1 MRLERKWKEPH
12 GGGAVAV
19 EAACITSGN
28 NHDSAS
34 EYAAAVDDE
43 AAGLAV
49 KLQAAVQ
56 VGDGGTSPERSSLCS
71 AAAACFSSSLSCAAA
86 AFLMELD
93 LDGEGHDWGR

>member
-1 MRLERKWKEPH
+1 MAAAGGSLSVRRLMRLERKWKEPH

-56 VGDGGTSPERSSLCS
+56 VGDGGTSPERSSLEQ
-71 AAAACFSSSLSCAAA
+71 A
-86 AFLMELD
+86 
-93 LDGEGHDWGR
+93 RN

>member
-1 MRLERKWKEPH
+1 MCKTEMQDML
-12 GGGAVAV
+12 GLLTVAV

-56 VGDGGTSPERSSLCS
+56 VGDGGTSPERSSLEVGTGKKLKS
-71 AAAACFSSSLSCAAA
+71 T
-86 AFLMELD
+86 
-93 LDGEGHDWGR
+93 

>member
-1 MRLERKWKEPH
+1 MSVRRLMRLERKWKEPH

-49 KLQAAVQ
+49 QLQEAIQ
-56 VGDGGTSPERSSLCS
+56 VGDGRRSAGTI
-71 AAAACFSSSLSCAAA
+71 
-86 AFLMELD
+86 
-93 LDGEGHDWGR
+93 

>member
-1 MRLERKWKEPH
+1 MEAGLLLWRRLASRA
-12 GGGAVAV
+12 G
-19 EAACITSGN
+19 TN

-56 VGDGGTSPERSSLCS
+56 VGDGGTSPERSSLEQ
-71 AAAACFSSSLSCAAA
+71 A
-86 AFLMELD
+86 
-93 LDGEGHDWGR
+93 RN